1 MNFYLADTHF
11 FHANVICF
19 NRHTEKFSSVEEMN
33 QTIINNWNSV
43 VSKNDNV
50 YLVGDECWLKGNDK
64 RWEEVFSTLKGNIFL
79 IRGNHSLSS
88 YPANLKKYF
97 CDIKDYME
105 ITDYVNNIAYHVI
118 LCHYPIICFKN
129 DNNPFY
135 IMIHGHTHYYTNE
148 AIYMREQIKE
158 IKNKYVQYPDNR
170 GQIFNV
176 GACCPWMDYTP
187 KSLKEL
193 IIMNDKGMILQ

>member
-11 FHANVICF
+11 FHTNIIRF
-19 NRHTEKFSSVEEMN
+19 NKHSERFNSVEEMN

-50 YLVGDECWLKGNDK
+50 YLVGDECWLKGNDS
-64 RWEEVFSTLKGNIFL
+64 RWDDIFSVLKGNIFL

-88 YPANLKKYF
+88 YPSNLKKYF

-105 ITDYVNNIAYHVI
+105 VTDYANGIAYHI
-118 LCHYPIICFKN
+118 TLCHYPIVCFKH
-129 DNNPFY
+129 DSDPSY
-135 IMIHGHTHYYTNE
+135 IMIHGHTHYFTNE
-148 AIYMREQIKE
+148 AQYMRELVKDLRE
-158 IKNKYVQYPDNR
+158 KYVQYPDNR

-176 GACCPWMDYTP
+176 GAPCPWMNYTP
-187 KSLKEL
+187 QTLKYLLEKF
-193 IIMNDKGMILQ
+193 DSGMVLE